1 MEKQVVRTEAAP
13 APFQGAPYNQAI
25 VAGDFVF
32 VAGQLGLK
40 PGDTAVEGDIT
51 QQTEQVLANL
61 ESTPIVPGHRCPA
74 SATHPYRAPQGDDMR
89 HQTFWI
95 VALTKR

>member
-1 MEKQVVRTEAAP
+1 MAVQASSS
-13 APFQGAPYNQAI
+13 QGEH
-25 VAGDFVF
+25 
-32 VAGQLGLK
+32 QLGLLGQILNK
-40 PGDTAVEGDIT
+40 SGTANPHGVV
-51 QQTEQVLANL
+51 EQVLANL